1 MSVARDQ
8 PPLTQ
13 ALQGDQPLQA
23 SSLAVVSQPQLSK
36 TWISTMTH
44 NHNAQE
50 GSPLE
55 DTLDPTSALKK
66 PPPKSSLRSTKMTS
80 GQLFRSS
87 IPCCTTKN
95 RNSKSSETRRENA
108 WSERSS
114 TGRSKLKIK
123 RLSGKMMRIK
133 SMMRWQRSI
142 ISCRRSERKRKLM
155 PQWKRSWMT
164 RIPEISSSIKKN
176 VERRSTRRS
185 N

>member
-13 ALQGDQPLQA
+13 GPQGDQPLQA

-36 TWISTMTH
+36 TWISKMTH

-50 GSPLE
+50 GSPRE
-55 DTLDPTSALKK
+55 DTLDPTSAQKK
-66 PPPKSSLRSTKMTS
+66 QPPKFSLRSTRMTN
-80 GQLFRSS
+80 GQPSRSS
-87 IPCCTTKN
+87 IPCYTTKN

-142 ISCRRSERKRKLM
+142 ISCRRSERRRKLM
-155 PQWKRSWMT
+155 PLWKRLWMT

-176 VERRSTRRS
+176 AERRSTRRS